1 MSCPFTKD
9 SYLLNNPC
17 PLPEAVLSN
26 KLFILPESSVI
37 RRLVSLISVAATLEA
52 EKEAAMNQAKSASR
66 AAETLMDSGKG
77 GDSKAVKE
85 LETKLK
91 DKEDGALSLASNLL
105 HVNVHLKPF
114 SELRKA
120 KKDVESM
127 KTQAENLAAEY
138 DRVADERNAFERKLK
153 ISGGGYDKKD
163 D

>member
-1 MSCPFTKD
+1 M
-9 SYLLNNPC
+9 
-17 PLPEAVLSN
+17 
-26 KLFILPESSVI
+26 
-37 RRLVSLISVAATLEA
+37 SLISVAATLEA

-66 AAETLMDSGKG
+66 AAETLMDSGNG

-105 HVNVHLKPF
+105 HGKAHLKLF

-153 ISGGGYDKKD
+153 ISGGGDDKKD

>member
-1 MSCPFTKD
+1 M
-9 SYLLNNPC
+9 
-17 PLPEAVLSN
+17 
-26 KLFILPESSVI
+26 
-37 RRLVSLISVAATLEA
+37 SLISVAATLEA

-66 AAETLMDSGKG
+66 AAETLMDSGNG
-77 GDSKAVKE
+77 GDSKVVKE

-91 DKEDGALSLASNLL
+91 EKEDGALSLVSNLL
-105 HVNVHLKPF
+105 DVKVHLKLF

-153 ISGGGYDKKD
+153 ISGGGDDKKD

>member
-1 MSCPFTKD
+1 M
-9 SYLLNNPC
+9 
-17 PLPEAVLSN
+17 
-26 KLFILPESSVI
+26 
-37 RRLVSLISVAATLEA
+37 SLISVAATLEA

-66 AAETLMDSGKG
+66 AAETLMDSGNG
-77 GDSKAVKE
+77 GDSKVVKE

-91 DKEDGALSLASNLL
+91 EKEDGALSLVSNLL
-105 HVNVHLKPF
+105 DGKVHLNLF

-153 ISGGGYDKKD
+153 ISGGGDDKKD

>member
-1 MSCPFTKD
+1 M
-9 SYLLNNPC
+9 
-17 PLPEAVLSN
+17 
-26 KLFILPESSVI
+26 I

-66 AAETLMDSGKG
+66 AAETLMDSGNG
-77 GDSKAVKE
+77 GDSKVVKE

-91 DKEDGALSLASNLL
+91 EKEDGALSLVSNLL
-105 HVNVHLKPF
+105 DGKVHLNLF

-153 ISGGGYDKKD
+153 ISGGGDDKKD

>member
-1 MSCPFTKD
+1 M
-9 SYLLNNPC
+9 
-17 PLPEAVLSN
+17 
-26 KLFILPESSVI
+26 
-37 RRLVSLISVAATLEA
+37 SLISVAATLEA

-66 AAETLMDSGKG
+66 AAETLMDSGNG
-77 GDSKAVKE
+77 GDSKVVKE

-91 DKEDGALSLASNLL
+91 EKEDGALSLVSNLL
-105 HVNVHLKPF
+105 DVKDHLKLF

-153 ISGGGYDKKD
+153 ISGGGDDKKD

>member
-1 MSCPFTKD
+1 MLSSKLSTLTK
-9 SYLLNNPC
+9 C
-17 PLPEAVLSN
+17 
-26 KLFILPESSVI
+26 SVI

-66 AAETLMDSGKG
+66 AAETLMDSGNG
-77 GDSKAVKE
+77 GDSKVVKE

-91 DKEDGALSLASNLL
+91 EKEDGALSLVSNLL
-105 HVNVHLKPF
+105 DVKVHLKLF

-153 ISGGGYDKKD
+153 ISGGGDDKKD

>member
-1 MSCPFTKD
+1 
-9 SYLLNNPC
+9 
-17 PLPEAVLSN
+17 
-26 KLFILPESSVI
+26 
-37 RRLVSLISVAATLEA
+37 
-52 EKEAAMNQAKSASR
+52 MNQAKSASR
-66 AAETLMDSGKG
+66 AAETLMDSGNG
-77 GDSKAVKE
+77 GDSKGVKE

-91 DKEDGALSLASNLL
+91 EKEDGALSLVSNLL
-105 HVNVHLKPF
+105 DGKVHLNLF

-153 ISGGGYDKKD
+153 ISGGGDDKKD